1 MTETPDYTVDKAAQ
15 RLAVSRVLI
24 YKLIKE
30 KKLQSYKLGRCTR
43 ITHESLEALRAGG
56 VK

>member
-1 MTETPDYTVDKAAQ
+1 MTEIPDYTVDTAAQ